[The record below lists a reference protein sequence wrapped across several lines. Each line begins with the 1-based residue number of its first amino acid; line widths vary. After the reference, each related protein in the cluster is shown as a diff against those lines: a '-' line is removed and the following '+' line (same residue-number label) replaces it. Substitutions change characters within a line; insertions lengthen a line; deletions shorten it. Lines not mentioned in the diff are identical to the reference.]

1 MRTCTGNEQWHVAN
15 ETGKVKNARQEWRQD
30 HCREKRKVTGE
41 FQMKQLVVMRSRS
54 GAFWFVLAC
63 CVLFSLIGLAACGNS
78 GTTNASSS
86 KQTTESSISVSTTAT
101 TTATQKNNHVF
112 LAELVGQPTAKLTQG
127 INFQVTGQVKNM
139 DKLQHNIYL
148 QATLKDASGKVVGM
162 ARGLADNV
170 QGGQTATFTIQG
182 IVRQPD
188 WTTISVVIT
197 KVSE

>member
-1 MRTCTGNEQWHVAN
+1 
-15 ETGKVKNARQEWRQD
+15 
-30 HCREKRKVTGE
+30 
-41 FQMKQLVVMRSRS
+41 MKQQLAVMRSRS

-78 GTTNASSS
+78 GTTNASGS
-86 KQTTESSISVSTTAT
+86 KQATKSSTPAQISAT
-101 TTATQKNNHVF
+101 TTTTQNNNHVS

-127 INFQVTGQVKNM
+127 IDFQVTGQVKNM

-148 QATLKDASGKVVGM
+148 QATLKDASGKVVGI

-182 IVRQPD
+182 IVRQST
-188 WTTISVVIT
+188 WATISVIIT
-197 KVSE
+197 KVSENVDGQGSD